1 MRTSP
6 IIPPSDAIAGDA
18 PAFPG
23 AFPLRRRRYRG
34 FLLAMILGIAS
45 LSATSVFLFR
55 QAGAWLIVQDPL
67 APARAIVVL
76 SGSMPSRAREAAR
89 IYQQSFSAQ
98 VWISPGL
105 PPARELEALGIAYV
119 GESFYN
125 QRVLMALGVPSN
137 AIHILGTPA
146 ANTEE
151 EVREIA
157 RECRQEGAH
166 NVILVTS
173 KAHTRRVRFI
183 WHRLV
188 GNDPELIVRYA
199 SHDPFDAAHWWRT
212 TSDALVVVR
221 ELLGLAN
228 ASLGFPSRPEP
239 H

>member
-6 IIPPSDAIAGDA
+6 IIQPSDAIAGDPHGFA
-18 PAFPG
+18 G
-23 AFPLRRRRYRG
+23 AFSRRRHRYRP
-34 FLLAMILGIAS
+34 FLLAMIVGIAAF
-45 LSATSVFLFR
+45 SAASVVVFR
-55 QAGAWLIVQDPL
+55 QAGAWLILQDPL
-67 APARAIVVL
+67 APSHAIVVL

-98 VWISPGL
+98 VWISPGFL
-105 PPARELEALGIAYV
+105 PTRELEALGIAYV

-151 EVREIA
+151 EVKGIA

-199 SHDPFDAAHWWRT
+199 SDDPFDAAHWWRT

>member
-1 MRTSP
+1 MP
-6 IIPPSDAIAGDA
+6 
-18 PAFPG
+18 
-23 AFPLRRRRYRG
+23 
-34 FLLAMILGIAS
+34 AS
-45 LSATSVFLFR
+45 LSPIPAGNDLGRCHTLRSLLVVFR
-55 QAGAWLIVQDPL
+55 QAGAWLTVQDPL
-67 APARAIVVL
+67 APANAIVVL

-137 AIHILGTPA
+137 AIRILETSA

-188 GNDPELIVRYA
+188 GNDPELLVRYT
-199 SHDPFDAAHWWRT
+199 SDDPFDAAHWWRT

>member
-1 MRTSP
+1 MRISP
-6 IIPPSDAIAGDA
+6 ITSSSGAIAGD
-18 PAFPG
+18 PLAFPG
-23 AFPLRRRRYRG
+23 AFAKRRHHYRP
-34 FLLAMILGIAS
+34 FLGAMILGIAALS
-45 LSATSVFLFR
+45 LASVVVFR
-55 QAGAWLIVQDPL
+55 QAGAWLTVQDPL
-67 APARAIVVL
+67 APAHAIVVL

-105 PPARELEALGIAYV
+105 PPAGDLEALGIAYV

-151 EVREIA
+151 EVKEIA

-199 SHDPFDAAHWWRT
+199 SDDPFDVAHWWRT

-228 ASLGFPSRPEP
+228 AVLGFPSRPEP

>member
-6 IIPPSDAIAGDA
+6 ITPLSDAIAGDA
-18 PAFPG
+18 SPFPNAF
-23 AFPLRRRRYRG
+23 AIHRHRYRP
-34 FLLAMILGIAS
+34 FLLAMILGTAA
-45 LSATSVFLFR
+45 LSAASVVVFR
-55 QAGAWLIVQDPL
+55 QAGAWLIVQAPL
-67 APARAIVVL
+67 APAHAIVVL
-76 SGSMPSRAREAAR
+76 SGSMPSRAREAAK

-105 PPARELEALGIAYV
+105 PPTRELEALGIAYV

-137 AIHILGTPA
+137 AIRILATPA

-151 EVREIA
+151 EVEEIA

-188 GNDPELIVRYA
+188 GNDPGLIVRYA
-199 SHDPFDAAHWWRT
+199 SGDPFDAAHWWRT

-221 ELLGLAN
+221 ELLGLVN
-228 ASLGFPSRPEP
+228 AVLGFPSRPEP